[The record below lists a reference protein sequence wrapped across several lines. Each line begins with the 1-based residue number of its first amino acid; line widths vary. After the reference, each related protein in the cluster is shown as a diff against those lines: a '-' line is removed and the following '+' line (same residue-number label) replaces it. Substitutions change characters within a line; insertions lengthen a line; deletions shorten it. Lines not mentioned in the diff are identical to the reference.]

1 MLKKLFIFFI
11 LFGFCLPSYSYSEES
26 YNLLLE
32 QYKNNEIKRA
42 LKTIKKI
49 DLEGDLD
56 AKISLLKYEIYRRA
70 NKLSEAKLALLDAI
84 KYDPE
89 CFEAYIGL
97 TIISIQNNDQKNA
110 KNYLKEAIEI
120 EPQLNDS
127 PDILYYLAKICILD
141 KDFNLAKEYI
151 LQAIELNRDEKE
163 YYLELGKIYLFQ
175 KDYLKAVNA
184 LSFLLGDNDFLEAE
198 ASNYIGLANYK
209 RGNYSQA
216 INYFE
221 KAVKINSNSFIYL
234 NNLAICYKSVQD
246 NENFKKT
253 VETILN
259 LTPEFPEDYIQLSQL
274 YMDRNN
280 LEAAKNALEEGIKN
294 YPDNLLLKELLNK
307 LNKTQI

>member
-11 LFGFCLPSYSYSEES
+11 LFGFCLPSFSYSEEN

-49 DLEGDLD
+49 DLEGELD
-56 AKISLLKYEIYRRA
+56 AKISLLKYEIYKRA
-70 NKLSEAKLALLDAI
+70 NKLSEAKIALLDAI
-84 KYDPE
+84 KYDPD

-97 TIISIQNNDQKNA
+97 TIISIQNNDPKNA

-120 EPQLNDS
+120 APQLNDS
-127 PDILYYLAKICILD
+127 PEILYYLAKICILD
-141 KDFNLAKEYI
+141 KDFTSAKEYI
-151 LQAIELNRDEKE
+151 LQAIELNRDEKD

-184 LSFLLGDNDFLEAE
+184 LSFVLGGNDFLEAE

-216 INYFE
+216 LNYFQR
-221 KAVKINSNSFIYL
+221 AVDINKKSYVYL
-234 NNLAICYKSVQD
+234 NNLAICYRSIRD
-246 NENFKKT
+246 EENFKKT

-259 LTPEFPEDYIQLSQL
+259 LTPEYPEDYIQLGTL
-274 YMDRNN
+274 YADRGNF
-280 LEAAKNALEEGIKN
+280 EAAKNTLSEGVKN
-294 YPDNLLLKELLNK
+294 YPDNLLLKEMLNK

>member
-11 LFGFCLPSYSYSEES
+11 LFGFCLPSHSYSEES

-49 DLEGDLD
+49 DLEGELD
-56 AKISLLKYEIYRRA
+56 AKISLLKYEIYKRA
-70 NKLSEAKLALLDAI
+70 NKLSEAKIALLDAI
-84 KYDPE
+84 KYDSD

-97 TIISIQNNDQKNA
+97 TIISIQNNDPKNA

-120 EPQLNDS
+120 APQLNDS
-127 PDILYYLAKICILD
+127 PEILYYLAKICILD
-141 KDFNLAKEYI
+141 KDFTSAKEYI
-151 LQAIELNRDEKE
+151 LQAIELNRDEKD

-184 LSFLLGDNDFLEAE
+184 LSFVLGGNDFLEAE

-216 INYFE
+216 LNYFQR
-221 KAVKINSNSFIYL
+221 AVDINKKSYVYL
-234 NNLAICYKSVQD
+234 NNLAICYRSIRD
-246 NENFKKT
+246 EENFKKT

-259 LTPEFPEDYIQLSQL
+259 LTPEYPEDYIQLGTL
-274 YMDRNN
+274 YADRGNF
-280 LEAAKNALEEGIKN
+280 EAAKNTLSEGVKN
-294 YPDNLLLKELLNK
+294 YPDNLLLKEMLNK

>member
-26 YNLLLE
+26 YNILLE
-32 QYKNNEIKRA
+32 QYKNDEIKRA

-49 DLEGDLD
+49 DLEGNLD
-56 AKISLLKYEIYRRA
+56 AKISLLKYEIYKRA

-97 TIISIQNNDQKNA
+97 CILSIQNNDPKNA
-110 KNYLKEAIEI
+110 KKYLREAVEI

-216 INYFE
+216 VNYFE
-221 KAVKINSNSFIYL
+221 RAVKVNSNSFIYL

-280 LEAAKNALEEGIKN
+280 FEAAKNALEEGIKN

>member
-70 NKLSEAKLALLDAI
+70 NKLSDAKLALLDAI

-97 TIISIQNNDQKNA
+97 TIISIQNNDQKSA

-151 LQAIELNRDEKE
+151 LEAIELNRDEKE

-221 KAVKINSNSFIYL
+221 RAVKINSNSFIYL

-280 LEAAKNALEEGIKN
+280 FEAAKNALEEGIKN

>member
-70 NKLSEAKLALLDAI
+70 NKLSDAKLALLDAI

-184 LSFLLGDNDFLEAE
+184 LSFLLGGNDFLEAE

-294 YPDNLLLKELLNK
+294 YPDNLLLKALLNK

>member
-70 NKLSEAKLALLDAI
+70 NKLSDAKLALLDAI
-84 KYDPE
+84 QFDPD

-151 LQAIELNRDEKE
+151 LEAIELNRDEKE

-184 LSFLLGDNDFLEAE
+184 LSFLLGDNSFLEAE
-198 ASNYIGLANYK
+198 ASNYLGLANYK

>member
-11 LFGFCLPSYSYSEES
+11 LFGFCLPSRSYSEES

-70 NKLSEAKLALLDAI
+70 NKLSDAKLALLDAI

-151 LQAIELNRDEKE
+151 LEAIELNRDEKE

-294 YPDNLLLKELLNK
+294 YPDNLLLKALLNK

>member
-70 NKLSEAKLALLDAI
+70 NKLSDAKLALLDAI

-184 LSFLLGDNDFLEAE
+184 LSFLLGDNSFLEAE

-216 INYFE
+216 VNYFE

>member
-11 LFGFCLPSYSYSEES
+11 LFGFCLPSHSYSEES

-70 NKLSEAKLALLDAI
+70 NKLSDAKLALLDAI

-97 TIISIQNNDQKNA
+97 TIISIQNNDQKSA

-151 LQAIELNRDEKE
+151 LEAIELNRDEKE

-221 KAVKINSNSFIYL
+221 RAVKINSNSFIYL

-280 LEAAKNALEEGIKN
+280 FEAAKNALEEGIKN

>member
-70 NKLSEAKLALLDAI
+70 NKLSDAKLALLDAI
-84 KYDPE
+84 QFDPD

-151 LQAIELNRDEKE
+151 LEAIELNRDEKE

-184 LSFLLGDNDFLEAE
+184 LSFLLGDNSFLEAE
-198 ASNYIGLANYK
+198 ASNYLGLANYK

-216 INYFE
+216 VNYFE

-294 YPDNLLLKELLNK
+294 YPDNLLLKALLNK

>member
-70 NKLSEAKLALLDAI
+70 NKLSDAKLALLDAI

-97 TIISIQNNDQKNA
+97 TIISIQNNDQKSA

-151 LQAIELNRDEKE
+151 LEAIELNRNEKE

-280 LEAAKNALEEGIKN
+280 FEAAKNALEEGIKN
-294 YPDNLLLKELLNK
+294 YPDNLLLKALLNK

>member
-49 DLEGDLD
+49 DLEGNLD

-97 TIISIQNNDQKNA
+97 TIISIQNNDPKSA

-184 LSFLLGDNDFLEAE
+184 LSFLLGGNDFLEAE

-216 INYFE
+216 VNYFE

-234 NNLAICYKSVQD
+234 NNLAICYKSIQD

-259 LTPEFPEDYIQLSQL
+259 LTPEFPEDYIQLSTL
-274 YMDRNN
+274 YLDRGNF
-280 LEAAKNALEEGIKN
+280 EAAKNALEEGIKN

>member
-11 LFGFCLPSYSYSEES
+11 LFGFCLPSRSYSEES

-49 DLEGDLD
+49 DLEGDSD

-70 NKLSEAKLALLDAI
+70 NKLSDAKLALLDAI

-151 LQAIELNRDEKE
+151 LEAIELNRDEKE

>member
-1 MLKKLFIFFI
+1 MLKKIFIFLV
-11 LFGFCLPSYSYSEES
+11 LFGFCLPSHSYSEEN

-32 QYKNNEIKRA
+32 QYKNNEIKSA

-49 DLEGDLD
+49 DLEGSSD

-70 NKLSEAKLALLDAI
+70 NKLNKAKEALIDAI
-84 KYDPE
+84 QFDSK

-97 TIISIQNNDQKNA
+97 TIISIQNNDPKSA
-110 KNYLKEAIEI
+110 KNYLKEAVEI

-141 KDFNLAKEYI
+141 KDFNSAKEYI
-151 LQAIELNRDEKE
+151 LNAIELNRDEKE

-184 LSFLLGDNDFLEAE
+184 LSFVLDGNDFLEAE

-216 INYFE
+216 LNYFE
-221 KAVKINSNSFIYL
+221 KAVEINPNGFIYL
-234 NNLAICYKSVQD
+234 NNLAICYKSIQD
-246 NENFKKT
+246 IENFKKT
-253 VETILN
+253 VDKILN
-259 LTPEFPEDYIQLSQL
+259 LTPEIPEDYIELSQL

-280 LEAAKNALEEGIKN
+280 FEAAKNTLEEGVKN

>member
-49 DLEGDLD
+49 DLEGNLD

-84 KYDPE
+84 QFDPD

-97 TIISIQNNDQKNA
+97 TIISIQNNDPKSA

-151 LQAIELNRDEKE
+151 LEAIELNRDEKE

-280 LEAAKNALEEGIKN
+280 FEAAKNALEEGIKN

>member
-70 NKLSEAKLALLDAI
+70 NKLSDAKLALLDAI

-151 LQAIELNRDEKE
+151 LEAIELNRDEKE

>member
-84 KYDPE
+84 KYDPD

-97 TIISIQNNDQKNA
+97 TIISIQNNDPKSA

-184 LSFLLGDNDFLEAE
+184 LSFLLGDNSFLEAE

-216 INYFE
+216 VNYFE

-234 NNLAICYKSVQD
+234 NNLAICYKSIQD

>member
-70 NKLSEAKLALLDAI
+70 NKLSDAKLALLDAI

-294 YPDNLLLKELLNK
+294 YPDNLLLKALLNK

>member
-11 LFGFCLPSYSYSEES
+11 LFGFCLPSYSYSEEN

-49 DLEGDLD
+49 DLEGELD
-56 AKISLLKYEIYRRA
+56 AKISLLKYEIYKRA
-70 NKLSEAKLALLDAI
+70 NKLSEAKIALLDAI
-84 KYDPE
+84 KYDPD

-97 TIISIQNNDQKNA
+97 TIISIQNNDPKNA

-120 EPQLNDS
+120 APQLNDS
-127 PDILYYLAKICILD
+127 PEILYYLAKICILD
-141 KDFNLAKEYI
+141 KDFTSAKEYI
-151 LQAIELNRDEKE
+151 LQAIELNRDEKD

-184 LSFLLGDNDFLEAE
+184 LSFVLGGNDILEAE

-216 INYFE
+216 LNYFQR
-221 KAVKINSNSFIYL
+221 AVDINKKSYVYL
-234 NNLAICYKSVQD
+234 NNLAICYRSIRD
-246 NENFKKT
+246 EENFKKT

-259 LTPEFPEDYIQLSQL
+259 LTPEYPEDYIQLGTL
-274 YMDRNN
+274 YADRGNF
-280 LEAAKNALEEGIKN
+280 EAAKNTLSEGVKN
-294 YPDNLLLKELLNK
+294 YPDNLLLKEMLNK

>member
-1 MLKKLFIFFI
+1 MLKRLFIFFI
-11 LFGFCLPSYSYSEES
+11 LFGFCLPSFSYSEEN
-26 YNLLLE
+26 YGLLLE
-32 QYKNNEIKRA
+32 QYRNNETKKA

-49 DLEGDLD
+49 DLEGELD
-56 AKISLLKYEIYRRA
+56 AKISLLKYEIYKRE
-70 NKLSEAKLALLDAI
+70 NNLTEAKKALFDAL

-97 TIISIQNNDQKNA
+97 TIISIQNNDPKNA
-110 KNYLKEAIEI
+110 KNYLKKVIEI

-151 LQAIELNRDEKE
+151 LEAIELNRDEKE

-184 LSFLLGDNDFLEAE
+184 FSFVLGGSDFLEAE

-216 INYFE
+216 LNYFE
-221 KAVKINSNSFIYL
+221 KAAKINPNSFIYL
-234 NNLAICYKSVQD
+234 NNLAICYKSVQN

-253 VETILN
+253 VDKILN
-259 LTPEFPEDYIQLSQL
+259 LTPEIPEDFIQLSQL
-274 YMDRNN
+274 YMDRGNY
-280 LEAAKNALEEGIKN
+280 EAAKNTLDEGIKN